1 MKNSYVCWPYSHGFS
16 YSVSG
21 RHERRNGMLLIGG
34 LASSLGEVHA
44 SIAAHEGAGDWQL
57 VLVPTAPSALRLYG
71 TRNPNRARRAA

>member
-1 MKNSYVCWPYSHGFS
+1 
-16 YSVSG
+16 
-21 RHERRNGMLLIGG
+21 MLLIGG